1 LRDIRN
7 ISLHFTENE
16 HSFILSMARQCA
28 VNSSFVIS
36 KGAILR
42 TLIRMLQRLE
52 VDVSG
57 VRTEDQ
63 LLQCLQDAIKGD

>member
-1 LRDIRN
+1 MRDSHN

-28 VNSSFVIS
+28 VNGSSVIS